1 MDMRYKMTKTNEG
14 KIIVQVNDE
23 LVELI
28 GAEKEAFIAERKQTQ
43 DDHEA
48 QITAKAAAKAAA
60 KAKLVVLGLTT
71 DDLRALGLQ
80 HNREK
85 MCQI

>member
-60 KAKLVVLGLTT
+60 QAKLAALGLTT
-71 DDLRALGLQ
+71 DDLRALGL
-80 HNREK
+80 
-85 MCQI
+85 